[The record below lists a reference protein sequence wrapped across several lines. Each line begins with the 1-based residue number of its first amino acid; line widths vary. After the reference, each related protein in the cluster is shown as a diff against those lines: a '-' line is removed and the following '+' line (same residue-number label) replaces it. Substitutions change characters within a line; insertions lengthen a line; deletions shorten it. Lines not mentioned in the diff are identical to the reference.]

1 MPTFNT
7 AIYNAQVA
15 TRANPSRLAAPNVA
29 SGDVQFAI
37 IPYTLLGTEAAA
49 DIINLCV
56 LPQGVIP
63 VPALSSVTCSADP
76 GTTLTLDIGTAAN
89 PDGLADGIV
98 MSNGGMVHCATA
110 TMPAWLDATPVVPDA
125 GAGTAALYAT
135 VASANT
141 LSTSGVVLHFCIA
154 YKLGRGN

>member
-7 AIYNAQVA
+7 ANFAAQVA

-49 DIINLCV
+49 DVINLCV

-63 VPALSSVTCSADP
+63 VPALSSVTCSSDP

-98 MSNGGMVHCATA
+98 LSSGGMVHCATA

-125 GAGTAALYAT
+125 GAGTAALFAT
-135 VASANT
+135 VATAAT
-141 LSTSGVVLHFCIA
+141 LTAGVVLHFCIA